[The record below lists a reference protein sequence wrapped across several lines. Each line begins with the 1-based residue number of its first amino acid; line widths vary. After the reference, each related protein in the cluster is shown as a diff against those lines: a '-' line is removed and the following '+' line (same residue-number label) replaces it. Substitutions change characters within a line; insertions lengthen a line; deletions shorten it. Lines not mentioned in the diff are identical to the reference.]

1 MVRETMHVLTRVGL
15 PGGRIHYDDA
25 LLADG
30 E

>member
-15 PGGRIHYDDA
+15 PRGRIHYDGA
-25 LLADG
+25 LLAGG

>member
-1 MVRETMHVLTRVGL
+1 MVRETMHVLTGVGL
-15 PGGRIHYDDA
+15 PGGRLHYDDA